1 MCGTRLRGGVATAML
16 VGTNRKA
23 VAIQSETLYFGVMR
37 WWQGVG
43 NTS

>member
-23 VAIQSETLYFGVMR
+23 VAIQSETVCILVLCAG
-37 WWQGVG
+37 GKG
-43 NTS
+43 